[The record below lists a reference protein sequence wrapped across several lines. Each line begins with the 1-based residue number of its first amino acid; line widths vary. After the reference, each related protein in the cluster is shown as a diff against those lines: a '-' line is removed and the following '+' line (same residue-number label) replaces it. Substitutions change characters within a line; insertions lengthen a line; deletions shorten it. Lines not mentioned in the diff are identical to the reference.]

1 MNFNDSTTST
11 AANSTRD
18 KHLNDVY
25 GVYTLKKKHKFVKRL
40 RKHVEPIIHGTK
52 VWDSSYL
59 VMDYLEKNTLAAG
72 SRVMD
77 LGCGWGALSIY
88 CAARHQAKVTA
99 VDADENVFPYL
110 KVQARLNSVTLKTK
124 CKKFHKVSRKAL
136 AKQDIVLGSD
146 ICFWDNM
153 VASLY
158 KAIKRSLAAGVEQI
172 IIADPGRE
180 TFLKLAKKCKKKL
193 GAELLEY
200 ETSYPAAIDGYLLI
214 ISNPRD

>member
-1 MNFNDSTTST
+1 LNLHDS
-11 AANSTRD
+11 NIHID

-25 GVYTLKKKHKFVKRL
+25 GVYTLKKKHKLVKRL
-40 RKHVEPIIHGTK
+40 RRHAEPIIHGTK

-59 VMDYLEKNTLAAG
+59 VMDYLEHNPLAPR

-88 CAARHQAKVTA
+88 CAVRHQAKVTA

-110 KVQARLNSVTLKTK
+110 KVQAALNDVKLKTQ
-124 CKKFHKVSRKAL
+124 CRKFHKIPRQAL
-136 AKQDIVLGSD
+136 AKQDLVIGSD

-158 KAIKRSLAAGVEQI
+158 KAIKKSLRAGVRQV

-180 TFLKLAKKCKKKL
+180 TFLKLAKKCEKKL
-193 GAELLEY
+193 GAELIEY
-200 ETSYPAAIDGYLLI
+200 EISYPAAIDGYLLI
-214 ISNPRD
+214 VKNPTI